1 MKLPFCNIYM
11 YYSRC
16 CGKKDTIFV
25 LLTFAP
31 YGINKGKKF
40 SDIWEKNRK
49 CLELSVDTIYASLLE
64 RWPSGR
70 RRSPAKGVGLKRLS
84 RVRISS
90 SPPSIVIKAV
100 DCVSEFCLSRWDY
113 TSHIKSM
120 F

>member
-1 MKLPFCNIYM
+1 MKLPFCNVYI
-11 YYSRC
+11 YYSRQ

-25 LLTFAP
+25 LLTFGP
-31 YGINKGKKF
+31 MGSIGEKF

-49 CLELSVDTIYASLLE
+49 SLELSVDTIYASLLE

-90 SPPSIVIKAV
+90 SPPLRFYNAIT
-100 DCVSEFCLSRWDY
+100 Y
-113 TSHIKSM
+113 
-120 F
+120 

>member
-1 MKLPFCNIYM
+1 MGSI
-11 YYSRC
+11 
-16 CGKKDTIFV
+16 GE
-25 LLTFAP
+25 
-31 YGINKGKKF
+31 KF

-113 TSHIKSM
+113 ASHIKSM